1 MTRRVF
7 GYILKKKREVA
18 FLKIKPIGI
27 PRVEYAQIFSAPDV
41 KDKGAVRGGQFVIS
55 YVAEGKYEPSPEGEK
70 VKRSIYD
77 VFCSRAQK
85 ESTSPTELFHEH
97 NTVCFSME
105 LAEAETDDGLIM
117 PSILEYSAPCEIH
130 RLIDEIIRVYS
141 NFPERKYALGGLVV
155 QLLDEIDRRAR
166 KKDYD
171 VNSKASLY
179 EYRAIKYIYD
189 NVDKPITQR
198 DIARY
203 LGITPEYFSA
213 VFKSV
218 RGMPPM
224 QFVNRVKLSS
234 IRMLMAKE
242 NLKLYEA
249 AQRYGYSDANYVS
262 KLFKKYYGIN
272 ITQSLTKEEKQG

>member
-1 MTRRVF
+1 MKLRPT
-7 GYILKKKREVA
+7 GM
-18 FLKIKPIGI
+18 PM
-27 PRVEYAQIFSAPDV
+27 VEYAQIFSAPDGGS
-41 KDKGAVRGGQFVIS
+41 KRILRGGQFVVS
-55 YVAEGKYEPSPEGEK
+55 YVAEGKYEMSAEGEK

-77 VFCSRAQK
+77 VFCSVAEK
-85 ESTSPTELFHEH
+85 EGFSPIELSHEH
-97 NTVCFSME
+97 HTVCFSLDYIESDGDEDE
-105 LAEAETDDGLIM
+105 LNL
-117 PSILEYSAPCEIH
+117 PSILEYSSPCEIH
-130 RLIDEIIRVYS
+130 RLIDEIIKAYS
-141 NFPERKYALGGLVV
+141 HFPERKYLLGGLVM
-155 QLLDEIDRRAR
+155 QLLDEIDRQSKRNSSGI
-166 KKDYD
+166 
-171 VNSKASLY
+171 NSKASLY

-198 DIARY
+198 DIAAY

-213 VFKSV
+213 VFKSA

-242 NLKLYEA
+242 NIKLYEA

-272 ITQSLTKEEKQG
+272 ITQSLTKPEK

>member
-1 MTRRVF
+1 M
-7 GYILKKKREVA
+7 
-18 FLKIKPIGI
+18 KIRPTGV
-27 PRVEYAQIFSAPDV
+27 PRVEYAQIFSAPNG
-41 KDKGAVRGGQFVIS
+41 KGKRALRGGQFVIS
-55 YVAEGKYEPSPEGEK
+55 YVAEGKYEPSPEGERI
-70 VKRSIYD
+70 KRSIYD
-77 VFCSRAQK
+77 VFCSVAEK
-85 ESTSPTELFHEH
+85 EGCSPIELSHEH
-97 NTVCFSME
+97 HSVCFSMDFIE
-105 LAEAETDDGLIM
+105 VQDEEDGLNL
-117 PSILEYSAPCEIH
+117 PSILEYSSPCEIH
-130 RLIDEIIRVYS
+130 RMIDEIIKAYS
-141 NFPERKYALGGLVV
+141 HFPERKYLLGGLVM
-155 QLLDEIDRRAR
+155 QLLDEVDKQSKRNSSGI
-166 KKDYD
+166 
-171 VNSKASLY
+171 NSKASLY

-198 DIARY
+198 DIAAY

-213 VFKSV
+213 VFKSA

-272 ITQSLTKEEKQG
+272 ITQSLTKQGK